1 MNSLEFSLHKGA
13 TEHQASASHGKNL
26 WGRDGGEKGAA
37 PISTH
42 ASLGPPWLRS
52 KTCRGLRYHMK
63 DWMILA
69 PCEDKKDFSREQGVP
84 VDRGKKA
91 PGLEDKPR

>member
-1 MNSLEFSLHKGA
+1 M
-13 TEHQASASHGKNL
+13 EHPAFTSHGKNSKRNM
-26 WGRDGGEKGAA
+26 WSRDGGEKGDA

-69 PCEDKKDFSREQGVP
+69 PCQDKEDFSREQE
-84 VDRGKKA
+84 KA
-91 PGLEDKPR
+91 PGPEDRPRQ